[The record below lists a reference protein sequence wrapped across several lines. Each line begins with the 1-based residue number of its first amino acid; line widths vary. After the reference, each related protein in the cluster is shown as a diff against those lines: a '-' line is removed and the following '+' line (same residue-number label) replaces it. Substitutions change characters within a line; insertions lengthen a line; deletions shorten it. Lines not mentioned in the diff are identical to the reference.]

1 MSEQIIDILIKLV
14 AIILIAYVLPELKKW
29 LTNRIGEER
38 AAKLAEYIEKFV
50 KAAEQMY
57 KEVDETG
64 EKRKQYVIDQLR
76 DLGYT
81 ITDEINARIESEV
94 FDINLFNEPKAQDI
108 NE

>member
-1 MSEQIIDILIKLV
+1 MSQQIIDIIIKLV
-14 AIILIAYVLPELKKW
+14 AIILVAYVLPELKNW
-29 LTNRIGEER
+29 LSNKIGEEK

-76 DLGYT
+76 DLGYV

-94 FDINLFNEPKAQDI
+94 FDINLFNEPKV

>member
-1 MSEQIIDILIKLV
+1 MSQQIIDILIKLV
-14 AIILIAYVLPELKKW
+14 TIIFIAYVIPEVKKW
-29 LTNRIGEER
+29 LRNSIGEEK

-64 EKRKQYVIDQLR
+64 EKRKQYVIEQLR

-94 FDINLFNEPKAQDI
+94 FDINLFNEPKV

>member
-1 MSEQIIDILIKLV
+1 MSQQIIDIIIKLV
-14 AIILIAYVLPELKKW
+14 AIILVAYVLPELKNW
-29 LTNRIGEER
+29 LSNKIGEEK
-38 AAKLAEYIEKFV
+38 ATKLAEYIEKFV

-64 EKRKQYVIDQLR
+64 EKRKQYVIDQLK
-76 DLGYT
+76 DLGYV

-94 FDINLFNEPKAQDI
+94 FDINLFNEPKV

>member
-1 MSEQIIDILIKLV
+1 MSQQIIDILIKLV
-14 AIILIAYVLPELKKW
+14 AIILIAYVLPAFKNW
-29 LTNRIGEER
+29 LVTKVGEEK

-50 KAAEQMY
+50 RAAEQMY

-94 FDINLFNEPKAQDI
+94 FDINLFNEPKA